1 MTIVDANLVGRIAPT
16 LTGEKSAPLADLSV
30 TPQTSA
36 AFARSMAEA
45 GIKAEAN
52 SAIAG
57 NSPLVQASAK
67 PADPVHAARKA
78 EGGDLIL
85 EGLSR
90 LRGTFDRQIS
100 SINAGLADPD
110 LSVNRMMAM
119 QMEVA
124 QFSLLVDVTSKLA
137 GKTTQSIDTLMK
149 GQ

>member
-1 MTIVDANLVGRIAPT
+1 MTLVDANLVGRIAPT
-16 LTGEKSAPLADLSV
+16 FTGGKSEEAGV

-45 GIKAEAN
+45 GIKAEAGPAV
-52 SAIAG
+52 SGTAAMA
-57 NSPLVQASAK
+57 QANAK
-67 PADPVHAARKA
+67 PAEPLHGTRKA

-100 SINAGLADPD
+100 SINAELADPN
-110 LSVNRMMAM
+110 LSVDKMMAM

-124 QFSLLVDVTSKLA
+124 RFSLLVDVTSKLA

>member
-1 MTIVDANLVGRIAPT
+1 MTLVDANLVARLAPN
-16 LTGEKSAPLADLSV
+16 LTGGKASV
-30 TPQTSA
+30 DTPVSPQTSA

-45 GIKAEAN
+45 GIKAEAQ
-52 SAIAG
+52 SAVSAMA
-57 NSPLVQASAK
+57 PLAQAAAK
-67 PADPVHAARKA
+67 PANSVHSTRKA

-90 LRGTFDRQIS
+90 LRGTFDSQIS
-100 SINAGLADPD
+100 SINAHLADPD
-110 LSVNRMMAM
+110 LSVNKMMAM

>member
-1 MTIVDANLVGRIAPT
+1 MTLVDANLVGRIAPT
-16 LTGEKSAPLADLSV
+16 FTSGKAAEAGV

-45 GIKAEAN
+45 GIKAEAR
-52 SAIAG
+52 SAVSG
-57 NSPLVQASAK
+57 TSPVAETAARSAE
-67 PADPVHAARKA
+67 PLHATRKA

-100 SINAGLADPD
+100 SINAALADPN
-110 LSVNRMMAM
+110 LSVDKMMAM

-124 QFSLLVDVTSKLA
+124 RFSLLVDVTSKLA